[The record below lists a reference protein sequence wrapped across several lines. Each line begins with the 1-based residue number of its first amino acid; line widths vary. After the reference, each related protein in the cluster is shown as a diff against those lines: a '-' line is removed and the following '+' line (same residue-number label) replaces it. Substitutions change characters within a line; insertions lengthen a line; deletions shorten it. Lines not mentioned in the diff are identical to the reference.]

1 MLFLGRLRAGCLSK
15 LVIVQQKHILS
26 HFWFAK
32 RFHLNTVYREQFHES
47 ICLLKVTQI
56 KKEIRM
62 LIIS

>member
-1 MLFLGRLRAGCLSK
+1 MLFLRRLRASYLNA
-15 LVIVQQKHILS
+15 LAIVQQKHILS

-32 RFHLNTVYREQFHES
+32 RFHLNTVYREQIHKS